1 MFIKCEIG
9 DHMRHLEMYGL
20 LFLVLKRYINE
31 NNVLYL
37 SFNLSGKYIKCI
49 IMTVGYVL
57 VVGRPSKERT

>member
-1 MFIKCEIG
+1 
-9 DHMRHLEMYGL
+9 MYGL